1 MKKLISYLICV
12 SLICSAFLCGCSD
25 AGQQSAVSEENISKT
40 ETSSVVDSDVSSVTE
55 TESSD
60 TQSIAEPENNS
71 EKPDGQ
77 EYHFLPILNKE
88 DIDYMGIP
96 YKDLT
101 PEQVI
106 QMWAQCTRERNW
118 QKRYVIEKHRQNE
131 AEQYGCP
138 DRIFDCY
145 GRLFQCFYDVE
156 ISRFYTG
163 WDDENPER
171 QYYSITARVAYYDCL
186 SDNEN
191 HIGLEDPKSTRI
203 ITMEKTDG
211 YWFIAGIGTSAPIDP
226 DILAE
231 MVSSDTESKVEEE
244 KDNSIFGDPDYYLDI
259 FGDRG
264 YSFLPILNEDDI
276 DYMGI
281 PYKDLTPEQV
291 IQMWAQC
298 TRERNWQKRY
308 VIEKYMYENAD
319 DYMEQD
325 IIFDAQGG
333 LNGCYYDVEISDWY
347 PEGNAENAKRLYFRI
362 NSRIVFYSYLSD
374 NDDHVQLE
382 QTDLIQC
389 VELEKIDGYWRIVG
403 ISTSGPAD
411 FDRVTDTVQ

>member
-1 MKKLISYLICV
+1 MKKVIVILLSAF
-12 SLICSAFLCGCSD
+12 ICSVSLCGCSES
-25 AGQQSAVSEENISKT
+25 GQQSAVSEENVSKT

-60 TQSIAEPENNS
+60 TESAPEVGNDS

-77 EYHFLPILNKE
+77 EYH
-88 DIDYMGIP
+88 
-96 YKDLT
+96 
-101 PEQVI
+101 
-106 QMWAQCTRERNW
+106 
-118 QKRYVIEKHRQNE
+118 
-131 AEQYGCP
+131 
-138 DRIFDCY
+138 
-145 GRLFQCFYDVE
+145 
-156 ISRFYTG
+156 
-163 WDDENPER
+163 
-171 QYYSITARVAYYDCL
+171 
-186 SDNEN
+186 
-191 HIGLEDPKSTRI
+191 
-203 ITMEKTDG
+203 
-211 YWFIAGIGTSAPIDP
+211 
-226 DILAE
+226 
-231 MVSSDTESKVEEE
+231 
-244 KDNSIFGDPDYYLDI
+244 
-259 FGDRG
+259 
-264 YSFLPILNEDDI
+264 FLPILNEDDI

-319 DYMEQD
+319 DYMEQY
-325 IIFDAQGG
+325 IIFDTQGG

-362 NSRIVFYSYLSD
+362 NSRIVYYSYLSD

-382 QTDLIQC
+382 QTDLVQC

-403 ISTSGPAD
+403 VSTSGPAD